1 MEPLLRE
8 TQIDRITAGC
18 LEESGALRSSR
29 LTRWTE
35 ILLKAVSETPDA
47 TTRVHLIADALRLEL
62 NSVAGFMTL
71 SHIIAGPESLV
82 IRKMAGFG
90 DWAPADRAARDAYHA
105 DLNRYPDPFVGQ
117 YILQGFHM
125 KRSAVLRH
133 EVVSDE
139 DWYSSPHYKNLRIKA
154 RQDSCFYVT
163 MPAVDPRG
171 VLIEPGLIWTINY
184 NRATGQ
190 SNFTTE
196 ERDFAAACFF
206 GLSDLLYEVWRAPET
221 PQAMILTDLPIR
233 LRKVAGCLMA
243 GDTEKQA
250 AQKLGLS
257 AHTVHGYIKDLYKA
271 FGVNSRP
278 ELLIRLLQEDQEELA
293 IP

>member
-1 MEPLLRE
+1 MEPL
-8 TQIDRITAGC
+8 TT
-18 LEESGALRSSR
+18 ESASGRSGESRHQSSSALCPSR

-35 ILLKAVSETPDA
+35 ILLKAVSETPDP
-47 TTRVHLIADALRLEL
+47 TTRFHLIANALRLEL

-71 SHIIAGPESLV
+71 SHVSGGPETLV
-82 IRKMAGFG
+82 MRKMAGFG
-90 DWAPADRAARDAYHA
+90 EWAPAERAARDAYHA

-117 YILQGFHM
+117 YIIQGFHK
-125 KRSAVLRH
+125 KRSAVLRQ

-139 DWYSSPHYKNLRIKA
+139 DWYGSPHYKHLRLKA
-154 RQDSCFYVT
+154 KQDSCFYVT

-171 VLIEPGLIWTINY
+171 IVLEPGLIWTINY
-184 NRATGQ
+184 NRSTGQ
-190 SNFTTE
+190 DQFTTE

-206 GLSDLLYEVWRAPET
+206 GLTNLLYDVWRAPET

-233 LRKVAGCLMA
+233 LRKVAGCLLA

-278 ELLIRLLQEDQEELA
+278 ELLIRLLQEDQEELSMT
-293 IP
+293 

>member
-1 MEPLLRE
+1 MEPLLSEKEICR
-8 TQIDRITAGC
+8 TNAGWN
-18 LEESGALRSSR
+18 EGGIALCPSR

-35 ILLKAVSETPDA
+35 ILLKAVSETPDH

-71 SHIIAGPESLV
+71 SHITAGPETLD

-90 DWAPADRAARDAYHA
+90 DWAPAERSARDAYHA

-117 YILQGFHM
+117 YILQGFH
-125 KRSAVLRH
+125 KKPSAVLRQ
-133 EVVSDE
+133 ELVSDE
-139 DWYSSPHYKNLRIKA
+139 DWYSSAHYKNLRIKA
-154 RQDSCFYVT
+154 KQDSCFYVT

-171 VLIEPGLIWTINY
+171 ILLEPGLIWTINY
-184 NRATGQ
+184 NRATGENQ
-190 SNFTTE
+190 FTTE

-206 GLSDLLYEVWRAPET
+206 GLSNLLYDVWRAPET
-221 PQAMILTDLPIR
+221 PQAVILAELPIR
-233 LRKVAGCLMA
+233 LRKVAGCLLA

-278 ELLIRLLQEDQEELA
+278 ELLIRLLQEEPQDQEN
-293 IP
+293 I